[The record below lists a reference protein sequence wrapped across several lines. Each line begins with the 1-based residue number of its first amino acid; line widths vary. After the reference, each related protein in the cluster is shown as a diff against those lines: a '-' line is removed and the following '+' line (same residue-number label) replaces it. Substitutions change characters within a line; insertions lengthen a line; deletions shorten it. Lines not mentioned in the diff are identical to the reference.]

1 MGRTR
6 DLFLNRELSW
16 LEFNRRVL
24 AEATDPSVPLF
35 ERLKFLSI
43 TSGNLDEFFMVR
55 VGGLQQ
61 LLNAGKNSFDPAG
74 LTTREQLVEISRRA
88 HDLVA
93 EQYAC
98 FLQDLEP
105 KLASAGIRR
114 LTPELIGPEYA
125 EYLERLFDREIYPII
140 TARAVESPADFAS
153 LSGLGLELLVRLK
166 PATAS
171 SRKPRFA
178 IITLPKRINRLI
190 TVPVQQEGYDYT
202 RLEDVVS
209 MFQETLFPGEAVVEC
224 VPFRITRNA
233 DLIVREDLAG
243 DLLSQMRE
251 VLDARKRSGCVRLE
265 VAQSISKTALSFL
278 KQALEVNDDQIYLI
292 PGPLDLASYREIAAR
307 AGYENL
313 KYELWPPQASP
324 QVAPGESMFEAI
336 ARRDILLFHPYESF
350 EPVVRLLEQAADDPD
365 VLAIKQILYRTSGN
379 SPIVAALARA
389 AGNGKHVTVV
399 VEVKARFDEARN
411 IDWAQTLEQSGVQI
425 IYGLRRL
432 KVHAKICII
441 VRREATGVRRYVH
454 FGTGNY
460 NEVTARLYSDVS
472 FMTCNEDFGAD
483 ATQFFNTI
491 TAYSQPIKYRRI
503 EAAPLGL
510 RAHLLA
516 LIESEA
522 QRCKQGQTG
531 HIMAKLNSLVD
542 ADVIRALYSVSQ
554 QGVKVQLNVRGICC
568 LRPGVPRLSENIEVV
583 SIVDRYLEHSRILY
597 FHHGGEP
604 LVFIS
609 SADWMPRNLDR
620 RVELLVPVQEPSCQ
634 ARLISILKTTFQD
647 NVKARRLM
655 SDGRYQRWPPSGAAK
670 SVRSQQVFF
679 EHARDAAKQAQTD
692 RYQTFVPQ
700 RPTSSPSM
708 I

>member
-1 MGRTR
+1 MGKTR

-24 AEATDPSVPLF
+24 EEATDATVPLL

-43 TSGNLDEFFMVR
+43 TSSNLDEFFMVR

-61 LLNAGKNSFDPAG
+61 LFDEGKNVFDPAG
-74 LTTREQLVEISRRA
+74 MTTREQLVEISRRA
-88 HDLVA
+88 RALVA
-93 EQYAC
+93 EEYAC
-98 FLQDLEP
+98 FLQDIEP
-105 KLASAGIRR
+105 KLAHAGIRR
-114 LTPELIGPEYA
+114 LRTDQIGPEYV

-140 TARAVESPADFAS
+140 TPRAVGSAADFVS
-153 LSGLGLELLVRLK
+153 LTGLGLDLLMRLK
-166 PATAS
+166 PLKAS

-178 IITLPKRINRLI
+178 IVTLPKRLSRFI

-202 RLEDVVS
+202 LLEDVVS
-209 MFQETLFPGEAVVEC
+209 LFKESLFPGESVVEC
-224 VPFRITRNA
+224 VPFRLTRNA
-233 DLIVREDLAG
+233 DLILREDLAG
-243 DLLSQMRE
+243 DLLSQLRE
-251 VLDARKRSGCVRLE
+251 ALDARKRSGCVRLE
-265 VAQSISKTALSFL
+265 VGENISTDSLSFL
-278 KQALEVNDDQIYLI
+278 KRALEVTDDQIYTI
-292 PGPLDLASYREIAAR
+292 PGPLDLAAYREIAGR
-307 AGYENL
+307 VGHERLNYEP
-313 KYELWPPQASP
+313 WPAQASP
-324 QVAPGESMFEAI
+324 CVAPGESMFDAI
-336 ARRDILLFHPYESF
+336 SRRDILLHHPYESF
-350 EPVVRLLEQAADDPD
+350 EPVVRLVEQAADDPD

-389 AGNGKHVTVV
+389 ANKGKHVTAV
-399 VEVKARFDEARN
+399 VELKARFDEARN
-411 IDWAQTLEQSGVQI
+411 IDWAEALELSGVQI

-441 VRREATGVRRYVH
+441 VRREAAGIRRYVH

-472 FMTCNEDFGAD
+472 LMTCHEDFGAD

-510 RAHLLA
+510 RARLLA
-516 LIESEA
+516 LIESET

-542 ADVIRALYSVSQ
+542 ADVIQALYTASQ
-554 QGVKVQLNVRGICC
+554 QGVKIQLNVRGICC
-568 LRPGVPRLSENIEVV
+568 LRPGVARLSENIEVV
-583 SIVDRYLEHSRILY
+583 SIVDRFLEHSRLLY
-597 FHHGGEP
+597 FHHGGSP

-620 RVELLVPVQEPSCQ
+620 RVELLVPVEDAACQ

-647 NVKARRLM
+647 NVKSRRLLA
-655 SDGRYQRWPPSGAAK
+655 DGRHQRPQLSGGAK
-670 SVRSQQVFF
+670 TVRSQQVFF
-679 EHARDAAKQAQTD
+679 DQARDAAKQAEQD
-692 RYQTFVPQ
+692 RYQTFAPQ
-700 RPTSSPSM
+700 WPAPKPSTG
-708 I
+708 

>member
-1 MGRTR
+1 MGKPR
-6 DLFLNRELSW
+6 DLFLNREQSW

-24 AEATDPSVPLF
+24 AEATDPSVPVL
-35 ERLKFLSI
+35 ERLRFLSI

-55 VGGLQQ
+55 VGGLRQ
-61 LLNAGKNSFDPAG
+61 LLNAGRNVFDSAG
-74 LTTREQLVEISRRA
+74 LTTREQLVEISRRT
-88 HDLVA
+88 HELVA
-93 EQYAC
+93 EQCAC
-98 FLQDLEP
+98 FTQDIEP
-105 KLASAGIRR
+105 KLADGGIRR
-114 LTPELIGPEYA
+114 LAPEQIGPEYA

-140 TARAVESPADFAS
+140 TPRAVESPTDFAS
-153 LSGLGLELLVRLK
+153 LIGLGLELLVRLR
-166 PATAS
+166 PATTS

-178 IITLPKRINRLI
+178 IITLPKQLSRFI

-202 RLEDVVS
+202 LLEDVVS
-209 MFQETLFPGEAVVEC
+209 MFQEALFPGESVVEC

-265 VAQSISKTALSFL
+265 VGRIISKTALSFL
-278 KQALEVNDDQIYLI
+278 KQALEVGEDQIYHVDA
-292 PGPLDLASYREIAAR
+292 PLDLAAYREIAGR

-313 KYELWPPQASP
+313 KYETWPPQASP
-324 QVAPGESMFEAI
+324 QVAPGESMFEVI
-336 ARRDILLFHPYESF
+336 ARRDTLLFHPYESF
-350 EPVVRLLEQAADDPD
+350 EPVMRLLDQAADDPE
-365 VLAIKQILYRTSGN
+365 VLAIKQILYRTSGS

-389 AGNGKHVTVV
+389 AVKGKHVTVV
-399 VEVKARFDEARN
+399 VELKARFDEARN
-411 IDWAQTLEQSGVQI
+411 IDWAQALEQSGVQV

-432 KVHAKICII
+432 KVHAKTCII
-441 VRREATGVRRYVH
+441 VRREATGIRRYVH

-472 FMTCNEDFGAD
+472 LMTCNEDFGAD

-510 RAHLLA
+510 RAQLLA
-516 LIESEA
+516 LIESEG
-522 QRCKQGQTG
+522 QRRKQGQPG

-542 ADVIRALYSVSQ
+542 AEVIQALYNASQ

-583 SIVDRYLEHSRILY
+583 SIVDRFLEHSRIFY

-620 RVELLVPVQEPSCQ
+620 RVELLVPVQDPSCQ

-647 NVKARRLM
+647 NVKARRLQP
-655 SDGRYQRWPPSGAAK
+655 DGHYERLQPSSPAK
-670 SVRSQQVFF
+670 ALRSQQIFF
-679 EHARDAAKQAQTD
+679 EQARDAAKQAQKD

-700 RPTSSPSM
+700 RPATPTSPT
-708 I
+708 

>member
-1 MGRTR
+1 MGKTR

-24 AEATDPSVPLF
+24 EEATDHSVPLL

-43 TSGNLDEFFMVR
+43 TSTNLDEFFMVR

-61 LLNAGKNSFDPAG
+61 LLNEGRNVFDPG
-74 LTTREQLVEISRRA
+74 GRTTREQLAEISRRA
-88 HDLVA
+88 HELVA

-98 FLQDLEP
+98 FLEDIEP
-105 KLASAGIRR
+105 KLGSAGIHRVA
-114 LTPELIGPEYA
+114 PEQIGPEYI

-140 TARAVESPADFAS
+140 TPRAVESAADFAS
-153 LSGLGLELLVRLK
+153 LTGLGLELLVRLR

-178 IITLPKRINRLI
+178 IITLPKRLNRFI
-190 TVPVQQEGYDYT
+190 TVPVQQQGYDYAL
-202 RLEDVVS
+202 LEDVVS
-209 MFQETLFPGEAVVEC
+209 LFKETLFPGEAVLEC

-251 VLDARKRSGCVRLE
+251 VIDARKRSGCVRLE
-265 VAQSISKTALSFL
+265 VGQSISKPALAFL
-278 KQALEVNDDQIYLI
+278 KQALEVNDDQIYQV
-292 PGPLDLASYREIAAR
+292 PGPLDLAPYREIAGR
-307 AGYENL
+307 AGYDNL
-313 KYELWPPQASP
+313 KYEPWPPQASP

-350 EPVVRLLEQAADDPD
+350 EPVLRLLEQAADDPD

-389 AGNGKHVTVV
+389 AGKGKHVTVV

-411 IDWAQTLEQSGVQI
+411 IDWAQALEQSGVQI

-432 KVHAKICII
+432 KVHAKTCII
-441 VRREATGVRRYVH
+441 VRREVTGVRRYVH

-472 FMTCNEDFGAD
+472 LMTCHEDFGAD
-483 ATQFFNTI
+483 ATQFFNTV
-491 TAYSQPIKYRRI
+491 TAYSQPIKYRQI

-510 RAHLLA
+510 RAKLLA

-542 ADVIRALYSVSQ
+542 ADVIQALYSVSQ

-583 SIVDRYLEHSRILY
+583 SIVDRFLEHSRILY

-620 RVELLVPVQEPSCQ
+620 RVELLVPVQDPACQ
-634 ARLISILKTTFQD
+634 ARLISILNTTFQD
-647 NVKARRLM
+647 NAKARKLMTDGHYERL
-655 SDGRYQRWPPSGAAK
+655 QPSSAAK
-670 SVRSQQVFF
+670 AVSAQRIFF
-679 EHARDAAKQAQTD
+679 EQAREAAKQAQKD

-700 RPTSSPSM
+700 RPSSTPSTL
-708 I
+708 